1 MGFCN
6 VTLGDFINIIN
17 AQVSVRE
24 VLVKN
29 QSLQNNPSGNS
40 GYRSFLTAQNS
51 IILIDRVGFSLGNLE
66 NTNILILN
74 NCSMEIKSSK
84 FAWNYVA
91 NQKLIDL
98 NLMGKITIS
107 NSAFQVTFF
116 FYFFRKQF
124 LKNPN
129 FPNLP

>member
-17 AQVSVRE
+17 AQVSAFE

-29 QSLQNNPSGNS
+29 DSMQNNPSGNS

-51 IILIDRVGFSLGNLE
+51 IILIDRVGFSLGKLE

-74 NCSMEIKSSK
+74 NCSMEIKSSN
-84 FAWNYVA
+84 FAWNYIK

-98 NLMGKITIS
+98 NMMGKFIIS
-107 NSAFQVTFF
+107 NSTFQVTFF
-116 FYFFRKQF
+116 FESIFK
-124 LKNPN
+124 
-129 FPNLP
+129 